1 MTRFRPLLAKELVE
15 AWRTYRLGIVGGL
28 FLVLGILS
36 PVVTRYLPEIIRAF
50 APPGFEIGLPTPGLT
65 DAIDQLLKNVGQFGA
80 LAAILVTMGSV
91 AGEKERGTAALV
103 LAKPVSRSA
112 FLWAKFVA
120 LGVIFAVAT
129 SLAVAS
135 AWLYTAWLF
144 ESPPVLAWIEL
155 ALVVWLSTMVYVSIT
170 FLGST
175 VARSPL
181 GAAAVG
187 FGGLIGLS
195 LASVV
200 PTLTSWLP
208 AGLFGVA
215 KALALGVAAPEVDPP
230 RTIAVSF
237 GLIAA
242 CFGLAWWR
250 FRRAE
255 L

>member
-1 MTRFRPLLAKELVE
+1 MTGYRPLLAKELTE

-28 FLVLGILS
+28 FVVLGILS

-50 APPGFEIGLPTPGLT
+50 APPGFEIELPTPGVP

-80 LAAILVTMGSV
+80 LAAILMTMGSV

-112 FLWAKFVA
+112 FVWAKFVA
-120 LGVIFAVAT
+120 LAVIFAFAT
-129 SLAVAS
+129 ALAVVGG
-135 AWLYTAWLF
+135 WLYTAWLF
-144 ESPPVLAWIEL
+144 EPPPVVAWIEL

-175 VARSPL
+175 AARSPL

-195 LASVV
+195 LASIV
-200 PTLTSWLP
+200 PTLSSWLP

-215 KALALGVAAPEVDPP
+215 KALALGVVAPEVDPP

-237 GLIAA
+237 ALIAA
-242 CFGLAWWR
+242 CFGVAWWR
-250 FRRAE
+250 FRREE